1 MRALFASSA
10 LLIATSCAPESS
22 VEKIERLEMRL
33 SGWSSLD
40 VVIDA
45 EGNGTYEDS
54 EPHPDGT
61 TGRFRLTRSELLELL
76 AKLQSHQKQ
85 AVTFSDESAMRFI
98 EQTCPIGVPEVTD
111 AGAFYVRWL
120 TANHDIHYLAD
131 FGCDHE
137 RLADRNR
144 ELLKVVEGLPIPPSR

>member
-1 MRALFASSA
+1 MRALFASFV
-10 LLIATSCAPESS
+10 LLIATSCASDSRGKE
-22 VEKIERLEMRL
+22 IERLEMRL

-45 EGNGTYEDS
+45 GGDGTYKDS

-61 TGRFRLTRSELLELL
+61 KGDFKLTRAELLELL
-76 AKLQSHQKQ
+76 AKLLPYRKR
-85 AVTFSDESAMRFI
+85 AVPFSEESTMRFI
-98 EQTCPIGVPEVTD
+98 ERVCPKGVPEVTD
-111 AGAFYVRWL
+111 AGAFYVRWQS
-120 TANHDIHYLAD
+120 ADDDVHYLAD

-144 ELLKVVEGLPIPPSR
+144 ELREIVEGLPIPSVR